1 MDNLSQNNITTNTTI
16 ETTETTETTKTT
28 NATETIE
35 NTKNKNKWLGVL
47 YILLSA
53 FFFALMN
60 VFVRLAGE
68 LPTFQK
74 AFFRN
79 LVATIVAFILL
90 CRSRSFKIGKGNI
103 PALLIRSVAGT
114 VGIVCNFYAVDKL
127 TVADASILNK
137 LAPFFSI
144 IFSALILK
152 EKASVRDWVFVIIAF
167 LGATLVV
174 KPSLNITQ
182 SLPALIGVLGGL
194 GAGLAYTFVHYLGG
208 RGERRAVIVF
218 YFSAF
223 SCLAVLPMTILQ
235 FTPMRG
241 MQVVFLL
248 LAGGCASLAQF
259 SVTSAYSFAPAKDIS
274 VYDYSQV
281 LFSAVLGLILFSELP
296 DIFSFIGYI
305 VIIGS
310 AVLKYIFTIKKSD
323 DEKPRLS

>member
-1 MDNLSQNNITTNTTI
+1 MENLLAQQNTDKKPTA
-16 ETTETTETTKTT
+16 K
-28 NATETIE
+28 
-35 NTKNKNKWLGVL
+35 KRLGIF
-47 YILLSA
+47 YIVLSA

-79 LVATIVAFILL
+79 LVATLVAFVLL
-90 CRSRSFKIGKGNI
+90 CKNRSFKPQKGNI
-103 PALLIRSVAGT
+103 PALLLRSIAGT
-114 VGIVCNFYAVDKL
+114 VGIVCNFYAVDNL
-127 TVADASILNK
+127 AVADASILNK

-152 EKASVRDWVFVIIAF
+152 EKAKMRDWVFVSLAF
-167 LGATLVV
+167 LGAIFVV
-174 KPSLNITQ
+174 KPSLDITQ
-182 SLPALIGVLGGL
+182 SLPALVGVLGGL
-194 GAGLAYTFVHYLGG
+194 SAGFAYTVVHYLGG
-208 RGERRAVIVF
+208 RGERKAVIVF

-223 SCLAVLPMTILQ
+223 SCLAVLPMAIMNYA
-235 FTPMRG
+235 PMTV

-248 LAGGCASLAQF
+248 LAGVSASLAQF
-259 SVTSAYSFAPAKDIS
+259 SVTSAYSCAPAKDIS
-274 VYDYSQV
+274 VYDFSQV

-310 AVLKYIFTIKKSD
+310 AVLKYLLSNKK
-323 DEKPRLS
+323 

>member
-1 MDNLSQNNITTNTTI
+1 MENLFQDQNPQNQTPQPT
-16 ETTETTETTKTT
+16 
-28 NATETIE
+28 
-35 NTKNKNKWLGVL
+35 KNKWLGVF

-79 LVATIVAFILL
+79 LVATLVAFVLL
-90 CRSRSFKIGKGNI
+90 CKSGSFKIQKGNV
-103 PALLIRSVAGT
+103 PALLLRSVAGT
-114 VGIVCNFYAVDKL
+114 VGIVCNFYAVDTL

-144 IFSALILK
+144 VFSALLLK
-152 EKASVRDWVFVIIAF
+152 EKATLRDWFFVLLAF
-167 LGATLVV
+167 VGATFVV
-174 KPSLNITQ
+174 KPSLNLTQ

-223 SCLAVLPMTILQ
+223 SCLAVLPMAILQ
-235 FTPMRG
+235 FTPMTS

-248 LAGGCASLAQF
+248 LAGVSASLAQF
-259 SVTSAYSFAPAKDIS
+259 SVTSAYSCAPAKDIS

-305 VIIGS
+305 VIISS
-310 AVLKYIFTIKKSD
+310 AVLKSISTTKKS
-323 DEKPRLS
+323 KPKNSALF